1 LKIIN
6 AAFLKSTIQT
16 AQFPKDGR
24 PEFAFAGRSN
34 VGKSTLLNALMG
46 RKGLAKTSSTPGK
59 TQTLN
64 FFDINSQL
72 YFVDLPGYGYAKVPK
87 DLKAQWN
94 RVMLDYL
101 RNRKELCMV
110 AALIDARHKPTE
122 LDIQMIDLLDD
133 AEKPTLIVAT
143 KIDKLKR
150 GQRAKQMKLIRESLG
165 LDEDAL
171 VLPFSGVSGKGVRE
185 LWQVIDDILA
195 GPI

>member
-1 LKIIN
+1 MKIIN
-6 AAFLKSTIQT
+6 AAFLKSTIKT
-16 AQFPKDGR
+16 AQFPRDGR

-64 FFDINSQL
+64 FFDINSQI

-101 RNRKELCMV
+101 SNRKELCMV

-171 VLPFSGVSGKGVRE
+171 VLPFSGVSGEGVRE
-185 LWQVIDDILA
+185 LWQVIDDILT

>member
-1 LKIIN
+1 MKVLN
-6 AAFLKSTIQT
+6 AAFLKSTIEPG
-16 AQFPKDGR
+16 QFPKDGR

-64 FFDINSQL
+64 FFDINSQI

-87 DLKAQWN
+87 DLKDQWN

-101 RNRKELCMV
+101 NNRKPLRMV
-110 AALIDARHKPTE
+110 AALLDARHKPTE
-122 LDIQMIDLLDD
+122 LDIQIIDLLDD

-150 GQRAKQMKLIRESLG
+150 GQRAKQMKLIREALG

-171 VLPFSGVSGKGVRE
+171 VLPCSAVTGEGVRE